1 MKRLLVI
8 ASAVAAM
15 LCTGSIANAQEKTRY
30 RATTFVSIAPEKQ
43 AAALDFVR
51 TVGVK
56 LAQENIN
63 AGRMASWSLLRTVYA
78 GVGTEY
84 NFIQVTNFDG
94 PPPADLSPDARDQMY
109 RKATGMSYQDYQ
121 KKLAS
126 FVTTGNSVLARI
138 EATADGT
145 APSVGSF
152 VRVVRWKIASGRAAD
167 YGDYIKTKAQ
177 AMNTQG
183 VKEGVFQS
191 WSATRVLFPSGDDVS
206 YDATT
211 SNIYK
216 DMAQLLPPAPANPNQ
231 GAAAAF
237 AKIFPDKSYTA
248 FVDEGRQLR
257 RMVRQELWRVAVLA
271 GPAAR

>member
-43 AAALDFVR
+43 AAALEFVR

-84 NFIQVTNFDG
+84 NFIQVTNYDG

-121 KKLAS
+121 KKLTS

-138 EATADGT
+138 EATADGA
-145 APSVGSF
+145 APAVGSF

-167 YGDYIKTKAQ
+167 YGDYIKNKAQ

-183 VKEGVFQS
+183 IKEGVFQS

-257 RMVRQELWRVAVLA
+257 RMVRQELWRVAVMA